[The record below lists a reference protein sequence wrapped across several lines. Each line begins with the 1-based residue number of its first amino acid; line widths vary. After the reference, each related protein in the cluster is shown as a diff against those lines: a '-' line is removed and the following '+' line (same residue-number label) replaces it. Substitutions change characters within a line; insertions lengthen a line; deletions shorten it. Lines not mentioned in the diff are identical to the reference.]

1 MKLND
6 TQQILGALCTGILS
20 EIARLGYRK
29 IIKQSMNYALLKD
42 ALTQNARLMI
52 IFMYMIGTVKGQT
65 ISTKLACNLINLS
78 I

>member
-1 MKLND
+1 MVNKN
-6 TQQILGALCTGILS
+6 GIEL
-20 EIARLGYRK
+20 LMK

-78 I
+78 IWKIKK

>member
-1 MKLND
+1 
-6 TQQILGALCTGILS
+6 
-20 EIARLGYRK
+20 
-29 IIKQSMNYALLKD
+29 MNYALLKD